1 MVSSQQRVVSGRS
14 QTIEGAK
21 SVRSWMKLTVLSAMF
36 VVVLGIGVASAQVTV
51 PTTDPYQV
59 TTTLDP
65 NAAGAGAGAGAGAS
79 QGLPRTGTSSSIPT
93 AVVAAGMV
101 AVGSVL
107 AIAARRR
114 NAARRTLS

>member
-1 MVSSQQRVVSGRS
+1 MVSCNKTLSSRVRA
-14 QTIEGAK
+14 IEGA
-21 SVRSWMKLTVLSAMF
+21 SQVRSWMKLAVVTALF
-36 VVVLGIGVASAQVTV
+36 VMVLGVGVASAQVTV

-65 NAAGAGAGAGAGAS
+65 NAGGAGAS
-79 QGLPRTGTSSSIPT
+79 QGLPKTGTSSSIPT

-101 AVGSVL
+101 AAGSVL